1 MAPPHGEPDPPD
13 RGGVR
18 PGRTKDAPVSE
29 SASATSGRPERA
41 ASAGGTRP
49 KKERNLFGRIALFV
63 RQVIAELKK
72 VVRPTRSELLTYFV
86 VVLVFVAAIM
96 AFVGLLDL
104 SFGRLVLWIFG

>member
-1 MAPPHGEPDPPD
+1 M
-13 RGGVR
+13 
-18 PGRTKDAPVSE
+18 SE

-41 ASAGGTRP
+41 ERSGAATNKKRP
-49 KKERNLFGRIALFV
+49 GVFERIVLFV
-63 RQVIAELKK
+63 RQVIGELKK

-86 VVLVFVAAIM
+86 VVLVFVAAVM

>member
-1 MAPPHGEPDPPD
+1 M
-13 RGGVR
+13 
-18 PGRTKDAPVSE
+18 SE

-41 ASAGGTRP
+41 ASADGSRP
-49 KKERNLFGRIALFV
+49 KKERGLFGRIALFV

-72 VVRPTRSELLTYFV
+72 VVRPTRNELMTYFV
-86 VVLVFVAAIM
+86 VVLVFVAVIM